1 MAHVTCSAVQQA
13 ISARADGEDA
23 GLDDAEIG
31 EHMQQCSDCTS
42 HSDFVHRL
50 RRSSIGVAG
59 ENEDVTVDVV
69 RRSRS
74 LDGMWTWS
82 LARVVLVVCAVWV
95 IASSVSDLLGLGVDD
110 VHEARHLGAFT
121 LAYGVALGVVVV
133 RPARARTVLPVAI
146 VVSGAL
152 AVTATIDVIEGH
164 VPLVHEAVHL
174 PELVSVAAVWI
185 LARAGLRDRGAP
197 TERLRSV

>member
-13 ISARADGEDA
+13 ISAQADGEDA
-23 GLDDAEIG
+23 GVDDEAIV
-31 EHMQQCSDCTS
+31 EHLQQCADCTS

-50 RRSSIGVAG
+50 RRGSIGVVG
-59 ENEDVTVDVV
+59 ENGDVTAHVV
-69 RRSRS
+69 GRSRA

-95 IASSVSDLLGLGVDD
+95 IASSISDLLGLGVDE

-133 RPARARTVLPVAI
+133 RPARARTVLPVAV

-152 AVTATIDVIEGH
+152 AVTAIIDVIEGH
-164 VPLVHEAVHL
+164 VPFVHEAVHL
-174 PELVSVAAVWI
+174 PELISVVAIWT
-185 LARAGLRDRGAP
+185 LARAGLRERGRSAEP
-197 TERLRSV
+197 LRSV

>member
-1 MAHVTCSAVQQA
+1 MTCSSVQQA
-13 ISARADGEDA
+13 ISAQADGEDA
-23 GLDDAEIG
+23 GLDDTDIR
-31 EHMQQCSDCTS
+31 EHLLRCSDCES

-50 RRSSIGVAG
+50 RRGSIGVAG
-59 ENEDVTVDVV
+59 EDEDVSAQVV

-82 LARVVLVVCAVWV
+82 LARVVLAVCALWV
-95 IASSVSDLLGLGVDD
+95 VASSVFDLLGIGVGD

-121 LAYGVALGVVVV
+121 LAYGAALAVVVV
-133 RPARARTVLPVAI
+133 RPSRARTVLPVAI
-146 VVSGAL
+146 VVSCAL
-152 AVTATIDVIEGH
+152 AITAVIDVMEGH

-185 LARAGLRDRGAP
+185 LARAGLRDRGAT
-197 TERLRSV
+197 TEPLRSV